1 MLPRK
6 FLAFAALFR
15 AGVHREFLNVVLR
28 VKNLYRKFT
37 LDSSSLCDSVQS
49 RDKLVM
55 TAGFHSV
62 GADREIESN
71 WPWLGKEALEGN
83 YHQSPWRGEQWKGS
97 KLKW

>member
-62 GADREIESN
+62 GADREIMSQIG
-71 WPWLGKEALEGN
+71 LGYERK
-83 YHQSPWRGEQWKGS
+83 PWKGTIIRVLGGENS
-97 KLKW
+97 GRDLN